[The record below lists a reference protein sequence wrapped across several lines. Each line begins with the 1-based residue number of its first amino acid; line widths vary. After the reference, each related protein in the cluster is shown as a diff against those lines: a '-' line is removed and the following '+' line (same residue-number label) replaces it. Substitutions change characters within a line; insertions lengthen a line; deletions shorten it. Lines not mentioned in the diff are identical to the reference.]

1 MIAFAFMGRASASGC
16 RAVFCSLLLLATLA
30 TGAFS
35 PASAQSAMTAW
46 DPLEK
51 LNRPVFRVNDA
62 IDHAVIV
69 PAAKTYQS
77 LLPAPVSKG
86 VSNFFANL
94 QEPRCILGGFLRGQ
108 PKETFSHS
116 ARFLVNSTF
125 GIGGIFDLGAD
136 IGVEKCAGGFDL
148 TFQRW
153 GVGEGPYLVL
163 PFMPGKSLRDLAG
176 GTLDVLTAPLAHIQ
190 ESSLRLSLYV
200 IRLIDQRAQ
209 LLGIG
214 IDNFVL
220 ESDRYLSVR
229 ELYYA
234 NRDEE
239 TASEHGMEEAEAE
252 DFFSF

>member
-1 MIAFAFMGRASASGC
+1 MIASVFRGRAPASGC
-16 RAVFCSLLLLATLA
+16 RAVFGPLLLLAALA

-35 PASAQSAMTAW
+35 AASAQAAMMAW

-51 LNRPVFRVNDA
+51 LNRPVFRVNDV
-62 IDHAVIV
+62 IDHAVV
-69 PAAKTYQS
+69 EPAAKTYQS

-108 PKETFSHS
+108 PKETLSHS

-136 IGVEKCAGGFDL
+136 IGVERCAGGFDL
-148 TFQRW
+148 TLQHW

-176 GTLDVLTAPLAHIQ
+176 GALDILTAPLAYVQ

-200 IRLIDQRAQ
+200 IRVIDQRAQ
-209 LLGIG
+209 LLGI
-214 IDNFVL
+214 DNFLL

-229 ELYYA
+229 ELYYE
-234 NRDEE
+234 NRDDE
-239 TASEHGMEEAEAE
+239 TGNEYSVEEAEAE